1 MERILPSVVLIGVI
15 LCQTSLGSDLYVT
28 RLGAKVVPERVV
40 AISADEAGE
49 VEICWRGKGL
59 VKAGTL
65 LARLNPETLALEEEG
80 LELEIAQGK
89 LEADNEILQL
99 TRQKEELE
107 FIAALPE
114 KKRLYVAQHL
124 EATADSRAL
133 ALLEQ
138 KIEIARQRALLQE
151 KKLRESFARKTA
163 LRCIRMPF
171 DGRVQYHLT
180 IPPEGE
186 RALVTSGA
194 PVLTVADDASLY
206 IAVEITD
213 PALIHLEAHRLTA
226 RLELGKGED
235 LRAGWVHK
243 RIEKSNQTEATV
255 YYFRVPEERRE
266 QAWEL
271 LGSNIA
277 VGLWCRGEDDWLY
290 EEKTALAREAGKR
303 PFETWEELA
312 AALRPGYAIV
322 FSGETHLCLAPRA
335 TGKKNETP

>member
-1 MERILPSVVLIGVI
+1 MIGI
-15 LCQTSLGSDLYVT
+15 KLSLFLSLLCCAHCVAVDTEGQVSPGGSLYVT

-40 AISADEAGE
+40 AISAEEAGE

-65 LARLNPETLALEEEG
+65 LARVNPETLALEEEE
-80 LELEIAQGK
+80 LELQIAQGK

-124 EATADSRAL
+124 EATTDSRAL

-138 KIEIARQRALLQE
+138 KIGIARQRALLRE
-151 KKLRESFARKTA
+151 RKLRETFARKTA
-163 LRCIRMPF
+163 LRYIRMPF

-186 RALVTSGA
+186 RALVTSGTL
-194 PVLTVADDASLY
+194 VLTVADDASLY
-206 IAVEITD
+206 IAVEISE
-213 PALIHLEAHRLTA
+213 PSLVQLETRRLTV
-226 RLELGKGED
+226 RMELGKGED
-235 LRAGWVHK
+235 LLAEWAHK

-255 YYFRVPEERRE
+255 YYFRVPEARRE

-271 LGSNIA
+271 LGSNI
-277 VGLWCRGEDDWLY
+277 VVELWCRGEGDCSMKKKPPWLG
-290 EEKTALAREAGKR
+290 KLGSARS
-303 PFETWEELA
+303 
-312 AALRPGYAIV
+312 RPG
-322 FSGETHLCLAPRA
+322 
-335 TGKKNETP
+335 KNW

>member
-1 MERILPSVVLIGVI
+1 MAVEAKGQAIPGNA
-15 LCQTSLGSDLYVT
+15 LYVT
-28 RLGAKVVPERVV
+28 RLGAKVVPERVAAV
-40 AISADEAGE
+40 SAEEAGE
-49 VEICWRGKGL
+49 VEICWRGQGR
-59 VKAGTL
+59 VEAGTL
-65 LARLNPETLALEEEG
+65 LARVNPETLALEEEE
-80 LELEIAQGK
+80 LELQIAQAN
-89 LEADNEILQL
+89 LEADSEILQL
-99 TRQKEELE
+99 TRQKEEME

-124 EATADSRAL
+124 EATADARAL

-138 KIEIARQRALLQE
+138 KIGMARQRALLQE
-151 KKLRESFARKTA
+151 KKLREAFARKAA
-163 LRCIRMPF
+163 LRYIRMPF
-171 DGRVQYHLT
+171 GGRVQYHLT

-206 IAVEITD
+206 VAVEVTE
-213 PALIHLEAHRLTA
+213 PALVHLETERLTVH
-226 RLELGKGED
+226 LELGKGED
-235 LRAGWVHK
+235 LQAAWAHK

-255 YYFRVPEERRE
+255 YYFRVPEGRRE

-271 LGSNIA
+271 LGSNI
-277 VGLWCRGEDDWLY
+277 VVELWCRGEDDWLY
-290 EEKTALAREAGKR
+290 EDKTALAREAGKR

-335 TGKKNETP
+335 TGKENETP